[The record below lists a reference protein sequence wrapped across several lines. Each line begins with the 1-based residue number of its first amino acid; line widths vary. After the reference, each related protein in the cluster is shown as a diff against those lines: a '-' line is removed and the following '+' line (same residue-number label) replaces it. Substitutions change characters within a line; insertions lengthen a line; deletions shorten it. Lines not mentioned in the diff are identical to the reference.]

1 MKKKQV
7 WIVIMV
13 ILACFCMGYVDAVLR
28 PGYVLKSV
36 IKILL
41 FMGLPLLYSRLDR
54 DFSFRGL
61 FRSDRKGILTALAAG
76 AGVYVLILG
85 SYFVL
90 KDFFDFSALTTALT
104 AQTGVA
110 KDNFLWVSIYISFVN
125 SLLEEFFF
133 RGFAFLALKRM
144 MIQGTGNSASKLPA
158 DKAPAA
164 AGSGIRAVRGISS
177 VRGIAYC
184 FSAFAFAAYHI
195 TMMLGWF
202 VPAVTILALTGLFAG
217 GLIFNRF
224 DEPEGSIWLSWL
236 VHMFAN
242 FSINTVGFIL
252 FAA

>member
-28 PGYVLKSV
+28 PGYALKSV

-41 FMGLPLLYSRLDR
+41 FMGLPLLYSRLDPG
-54 DFSFRGL
+54 FSFRGL
-61 FRSDRKGILTALAAG
+61 FRSDRRGILTALAAG

-90 KDFFDFSALTTALT
+90 KNFFDFSALTTALT

-133 RGFAFLALKRM
+133 RGFAFLALKRV

-158 DKAPAA
+158 DKAHVA
-164 AGSGIRAVRGISS
+164 AGSGIRS

-195 TMMLGWF
+195 AMMLGWF
-202 VPAVTILALTGLFAG
+202 APAVTILALTGLFAG

-236 VHMFAN
+236 VHMFSN
-242 FSINTVGFIL
+242 FAINTVGFIL